1 MKFQPAD
8 YGPAFAAVLG
18 PRPYLLGPG
27 APHRAS
33 YGSLAV
39 LNSEQAFSGRTIRNQ
54 QYARCCLAG
63 AWLWNDFLSESH
75 AISQEIESTSGS
87 YWHGVMHRREP
98 DYENS
103 NYWFRRVGSHP
114 VFVPLA
120 EFAAQQSA
128 LAVAKPNSPQAA
140 SSYARDLARGGE
152 WDPYRFVAW
161 CEAIAR
167 GKDPS
172 EELARSI
179 AQREWQL
186 LFEYCYHLA
195 VGSD

>member
-1 MKFQPAD
+1 MKFQPSD

-18 PRPYLLGPG
+18 PRAYELGPG
-27 APHRAS
+27 APQRDLHS
-33 YGSLAV
+33 SLSR
-39 LNSEQAFSGRTIRNQ
+39 LTPEHAFAGCTLRNQ

-75 AISQEIESTSGS
+75 AISQEIETTSGS

-103 NYWFRRVGSHP
+103 NYWFRRVGAHP

-120 EFAAQQSA
+120 EFAAKLSA
-128 LAVAKPNSPQAA
+128 LAVAEPNSIAA
-140 SSYARDLARGGE
+140 SSSFARELARGGE

-167 GKDPS
+167 GKDPAH
-172 EELARSI
+172 ELARGI

-195 VGSD
+195 VGSE